1 MSRQVGRLRCV
12 DPPARLGLLE
22 QAVAEL
28 FESETNGSLIVG
40 VSGSNR
46 EPLIVSALGCSVLVA
61 FGPRASV
68 LVPVRSL
75 RERGMFGARA
85 LAAGCERTLRTVH
98 RLPPGFIPTVWFDNP
113 VNAAGWLR
121 RSG

>member
-1 MSRQVGRLRCV
+1 MSRQVGRLRRV
-12 DPPARLGLLE
+12 DPLARRRILE

-28 FESETNGSLIVG
+28 LESETNGSLIVG
-40 VSGSNR
+40 VSGSDR
-46 EPLIVSALGCSVLVA
+46 EPLIVTALGCSVLVG

-68 LVPVRSL
+68 LVPIRAL
-75 RERGMFGARA
+75 RERGTFGARA

-98 RLPPGFIPTVWFDNP
+98 RLPLWFVPTVCFDNP